1 MTSKSHRIIQT
12 SLHSYMES
20 KNPMKLFDVWY
31 CDACKN
37 PAVKA
42 PAIMSLATI
51 KNNGKPLAQIVKMQT
66 YDQTGFK
73 FLTDDKHLK
82 SIGSNKTHAALVLYW
97 ELLNRQIRVE
107 GVIEKLPENETKLL
121 LDELSNDVTD
131 NKQENFVSF
140 VVKPER
146 FEFWQHQSRSM
157 HDRIMFFPLKEN
169 ENKSLCYNGDDG
181 WGYQWLEP

>member
-20 KNPMKLFDVWY
+20 KNPMKLFEMWY

-37 PAVKA
+37 PAVQI
-42 PAIMSLATI
+42 PSSMSIATV
-51 KNNGKPLAQIVKMQT
+51 KNNGRPFAQIVKMHE
-66 YDQTGFK
+66 YDNTGFK
-73 FLTDDKHLK
+73 FLSNDSHLK
-82 SIGSNKTHAALVLYW
+82 KIGGSNTYAALVLYW

-107 GVIEKLPENETKLL
+107 GVIEKLPQRESG
-121 LDELSNDVTD
+121 DWD
-131 NKQENFVSF
+131 SF

-157 HDRIMFFPLKEN
+157 HDRVVFTQQQ
-169 ENKSLCYNGDDG
+169 SLQEEELWYDG
-181 WGYQWLEP
+181 EEGWNYQWLEP